1 MRNMSLRVTKQPP
14 DIPAITTDQMREV
27 DRLMVETY
35 RIDLIQMMENAG
47 RNLAALTRQRFLS
60 GEPGGK
66 NVLVL
71 AGSGGNGGGGLAA
84 ARHLH
89 NWGAQISVCSTRLVE
104 GMSPVP
110 ARQLD
115 ILERMGVETNLAHD
129 LDSLPAADVILDA
142 LIGYSLRG
150 APQGQSARLIRLA
163 NNMALAGIPV
173 LSLDVPSGMDA
184 TSGEP
189 REPCI
194 RASATM
200 TLALPKTGLMT
211 DQARPLVGELYLADL
226 SVPRELYASMDLDV
240 PVIFSGEEIVRVY

>member
-1 MRNMSLRVTKQPP
+1 
-14 DIPAITTDQMREV
+14 
-27 DRLMVETY
+27 
-35 RIDLIQMMENAG
+35 
-47 RNLAALTRQRFLS
+47 
-60 GEPGGK
+60 
-66 NVLVL
+66 
-71 AGSGGNGGGGLAA
+71 
-84 ARHLH
+84 
-89 NWGAQISVCSTRLVE
+89 
-104 GMSPVP
+104 
-110 ARQLD
+110 
-115 ILERMGVETNLAHD
+115 
-129 LDSLPAADVILDA
+129 
-142 LIGYSLRG
+142 
-150 APQGQSARLIRLA
+150 
-163 NNMALAGIPV
+163 MALAGIPV